1 LPSTIQYIRQIKKN
15 LDYAMIADY
24 YNIARELKDI
34 EQNKFKDVTISFNK
48 LNSLNRIL
56 TLSNKRYQR
65 RALSIP
71 PLKYPQNLP
80 ISVNKQEIVDGIKNN
95 QVIIITGETGSGKTT
110 QIPKMC
116 LAAGCGLRGV
126 IGLTQPRRIAA
137 VSIAQR
143 IASELGEECGK
154 SIAYK
159 IRFEEKSSTEP
170 LIKVMTDGIL
180 LAETVKDRNL
190 LAYDTIIVDEAHER
204 SLNIDFILGYLRTL
218 LPKRKD
224 LKLII
229 TSATIDTAKFS
240 EAFNKAPV
248 IKVSGR
254 MYPVEV
260 RYQPVDPVKEEKG
273 ETTYIDEAVACVENL
288 QKERRY
294 EDILIFMPTQQDIR
308 ETCGLLAKKC
318 TGVILPLYARLSG
331 NQQKLIFSDARQQKI
346 IVATNIAETSLTI
359 PGIKYVIDAG
369 LARILE
375 YNPRSQT
382 TGLPIKPISRSS
394 AEQRKGRC
402 GRVQN
407 GICIRLYSQEEFS
420 SKSLYTPP
428 EIMRSNLAGV
438 ILRMLSLNLGAVTSF
453 PFVDRPQPKSIRD
466 GIDILRDLGAL
477 TKDDSSEEA
486 DHYKLTPVG
495 LTMAQ
500 FPLDPRVSRM
510 LIEAQ
515 KEACVNEIAVI
526 AAALSIQDPRER
538 PYDKTDQASIAHAIF
553 AHPESDFLTYLNI
566 WNRYHGSMETLP
578 SQGKLRKFCRDHFL
592 SYRRMIE
599 WRDIYHQ
606 ILDILDGKNKPAKSK
621 KHIKIEI
628 DQEIAD
634 KIHRCILSGY
644 LSNIAQKKEKNFYNA
659 ANSRAVM
666 IFPGSGLFNRAGS
679 WIVAAEISMTSQV
692 FARNVANIKSEWLE
706 EMGKDNCRYTYAAAH
721 WEKNRGQV
729 VAMEK
734 VTLFGLTIIEQRP
747 VAYERINPEE
757 AKSIFIREALLTGEV
772 PRKIP
777 FLEHNLSLWNQ
788 VRTMEEKLR
797 KRGLVVDEETI
808 ARLYEQRLPVIS
820 DIRSLL
826 SFIKEKGSDDFLRFR
841 EEDLIASDPDPEEIA
856 QYPDQIKIGEAAFAC
871 RYRFEPGKSDD
882 GVTVKVPLGFV
893 SQAAA
898 ENIDRHMPS
907 LLHEKAVCLLKS
919 LPKSIRQRLP
929 SPAHTAK
936 LLLEQKSYS
945 NKSLPQALSQ
955 LLQDK
960 YKVIVPRDAW
970 ALEKMPTHL
979 NIRYSIIDEK
989 GDEIKNSRDINL
1001 LQKELANTANTSAM
1015 DNLRRD
1021 WEKEGIT
1028 RWDFGKLPQ
1037 HIPLTGISGLIGYAY
1052 PALHVVDGLVNLRL
1066 FSDQK
1071 ESIANHLQGV
1081 AALYTIHFADKL
1093 KQLKKN
1099 VTLNAAMKAT
1109 AAKIGN
1115 PKHLEQSMINR
1126 VKKDLFFKLWRK
1138 QEDFIQHAN
1147 TLNSKILPYGQQVF
1161 DSIAPVLNAFAE
1173 THTFVHKLIMKN
1185 TGNSPVL
1192 KFLKNIQAEL
1202 GSLVPNDFPEYYTFD
1217 RMNDLPRYCK
1227 ALALRA
1233 ERGSLN
1239 LSSAQKKM
1247 QEVKIYS
1254 AQLLALLTPSKTS
1267 VIPAKAGIQESGN
1280 VFYTI
1285 PDHIKNMNILFDYS
1299 EEKKKL
1305 IEELFWIIEEYKVS
1319 LFAQE
1324 LKTPYPVSPKKLN
1337 QLIKEIESTI

>member
-1 LPSTIQYIRQIKKN
+1 
-15 LDYAMIADY
+15 
-24 YNIARELKDI
+24 
-34 EQNKFKDVTISFNK
+34 
-48 LNSLNRIL
+48 
-56 TLSNKRYQR
+56 
-65 RALSIP
+65 
-71 PLKYPQNLP
+71 
-80 ISVNKQEIVDGIKNN
+80 
-95 QVIIITGETGSGKTT
+95 
-110 QIPKMC
+110 
-116 LAAGCGLRGV
+116 
-126 IGLTQPRRIAA
+126 
-137 VSIAQR
+137 
-143 IASELGEECGK
+143 
-154 SIAYK
+154 
-159 IRFEEKSSTEP
+159 
-170 LIKVMTDGIL
+170 
-180 LAETVKDRNL
+180 
-190 LAYDTIIVDEAHER
+190 
-204 SLNIDFILGYLRTL
+204 
-218 LPKRKD
+218 
-224 LKLII
+224 
-229 TSATIDTAKFS
+229 
-240 EAFNKAPV
+240 
-248 IKVSGR
+248 
-254 MYPVEV
+254 
-260 RYQPVDPVKEEKG
+260 
-273 ETTYIDEAVACVENL
+273 
-288 QKERRY
+288 
-294 EDILIFMPTQQDIR
+294 
-308 ETCGLLAKKC
+308 
-318 TGVILPLYARLSG
+318 
-331 NQQKLIFSDARQQKI
+331 
-346 IVATNIAETSLTI
+346 
-359 PGIKYVIDAG
+359 
-369 LARILE
+369 
-375 YNPRSQT
+375 
-382 TGLPIKPISRSS
+382 
-394 AEQRKGRC
+394 
-402 GRVQN
+402 
-407 GICIRLYSQEEFS
+407 
-420 SKSLYTPP
+420 
-428 EIMRSNLAGV
+428 
-438 ILRMLSLNLGAVTSF
+438 
-453 PFVDRPQPKSIRD
+453 
-466 GIDILRDLGAL
+466 
-477 TKDDSSEEA
+477 
-486 DHYKLTPVG
+486 
-495 LTMAQ
+495 
-500 FPLDPRVSRM
+500 
-510 LIEAQ
+510 
-515 KEACVNEIAVI
+515 
-526 AAALSIQDPRER
+526 
-538 PYDKTDQASIAHAIF
+538 
-553 AHPESDFLTYLNI
+553 
-566 WNRYHGSMETLP
+566 
-578 SQGKLRKFCRDHFL
+578 
-592 SYRRMIE
+592 
-599 WRDIYHQ
+599 
-606 ILDILDGKNKPAKSK
+606 
-621 KHIKIEI
+621 
-628 DQEIAD
+628 
-634 KIHRCILSGY
+634 
-644 LSNIAQKKEKNFYNA
+644 
-659 ANSRAVM
+659 
-666 IFPGSGLFNRAGS
+666 
-679 WIVAAEISMTSQV
+679 
-692 FARNVANIKSEWLE
+692 
-706 EMGKDNCRYTYAAAH
+706 
-721 WEKNRGQV
+721 
-729 VAMEK
+729 
-734 VTLFGLTIIEQRP
+734 
-747 VAYERINPEE
+747 
-757 AKSIFIREALLTGEV
+757 
-772 PRKIP
+772 
-777 FLEHNLSLWNQ
+777 
-788 VRTMEEKLR
+788 
-797 KRGLVVDEETI
+797 
-808 ARLYEQRLPVIS
+808 
-820 DIRSLL
+820 
-826 SFIKEKGSDDFLRFR
+826 
-841 EEDLIASDPDPEEIA
+841 
-856 QYPDQIKIGEAAFAC
+856 
-871 RYRFEPGKSDD
+871 
-882 GVTVKVPLGFV
+882 
-893 SQAAA
+893 
-898 ENIDRHMPS
+898 
-907 LLHEKAVCLLKS
+907 LKS

-960 YKVIVPRDAW
+960 YKVTVPRDTW
-970 ALEKMPTHL
+970 ALDKLPTHL
-979 NIRYSIIDEK
+979 NIRYSVIDEK

-1028 RWDFGKLPQ
+1028 RWDFGELPQ